1 LGSVKKTSKK
11 KPNFEPVPKPS
22 KTKPIK
28 LKATE
33 FTKAVA
39 AASEQLELIENK
51 GKMKAPKKKIF
62 VAMAGNIGAGK
73 TTAAKMVSQ
82 KFGFELFDEPV
93 IDNRFLK
100 NYYGDMKRWSFT
112 LQLEFLIKRVQHHE
126 LIHRV
131 PKSCIQDRTLY
142 EDPEIFA
149 KYLHGLGNMTDSELE
164 LYFDY
169 FKRLTKTVAQPDK
182 VICFDVPKV
191 DVLLSRIK
199 VRGREEEKGIQTDF
213 LRGLNGYYATFPMV
227 LAGKYGVDVLTLD
240 VTNLDIRT
248 GQGRA
253 EFLDK
258 VSEFLGK

>member
-1 LGSVKKTSKK
+1 MKKFEAVPPLDSARGERKPVKAAAK
-11 KPNFEPVPKPS
+11 
-22 KTKPIK
+22 K
-28 LKATE
+28 LKAP
-33 FTKAVA
+33 A
-39 AASEQLELIENK
+39 
-51 GKMKAPKKKIF
+51 KKLF

-100 NYYGDMKRWSFT
+100 NYYADMKRWSFT
-112 LQLEFLIKRVQHHE
+112 LQLEFLIHRVEHHE
-126 LIHRV
+126 LIHKV

-169 FKRLTKTVAQPDK
+169 FKRLTRTVAQPDK

-199 VRGREEEKGIQTDF
+199 LRGREEEKGIQTSF

-227 LAGKYGVDVLTLD
+227 LSGKYGVDVLTLD

-248 GQGRA
+248 GKGRA
-253 EFLDK
+253 EFLDR
-258 VSEFLGK
+258 VSTFLAS